1 MGPCRAIH
9 WRRKETADPDFP
21 QGVYQYT
28 SVYKRGGHAPCSCN
42 VTLKK
47 KMSKML
53 M

>member
-1 MGPCRAIH
+1 MGPRRAIR
-9 WRRKETADPDFP
+9 WRRKEPVDPDFP

-47 KMSKML
+47 KCLKC
-53 M
+53 